1 VYRFSRHLAIAAA
14 AAALLATATAA
25 RADGVPGLRGHDHTG
40 ITVPDMKQA
49 TDFFVGVLGCKEAM
63 AFGPFADEKGDFM
76 SQLVNVNPR
85 AVINKIVLLRCG
97 YGSNIELF
105 QYTSPDQKNMTPK
118 NSDVGGYH
126 IAFYVD
132 DIKAAKEYLDGKG
145 VKTFFNL
152 PVDQGRRPVRA
163 SSISSRLGVCKWKPS
178 AIRTAWPTRR
188 PRRSSCGRRRIRR
201 SNIVKLAPRDRLKL
215 SRGFFGPKARAWSPL
230 TLPCGTTLA
239 LVAGPSIQS
248 YDPGT

>member
-1 VYRFSRHLAIAAA
+1 LFKYTRHLAAAAA
-14 AAALLATATAA
+14 AAALLATFAAA
-25 RADGVPGLRGHDHTG
+25 RADGLPGLRGHDHTG

-49 TDFFVGVLGCKEAM
+49 TDFFVNVLGCKQAM
-63 AFGPFADEKGDFM
+63 SFGPFADEKTDFM
-76 SQLVNVNPR
+76 QQLVNVNPR
-85 AVINKIVLLRCG
+85 AVIMQITLLRCG

-152 PVDQGRRPVRA
+152 PVGEGPAAGQ
-163 SSISSRLGVCKWKPS
+163 SIFYFLAPWGLQME
-178 AIRTAWPTRR
+178 AISYPNGMAYEKTSP
-188 PRRSSCGRRRIRR
+188 
-201 SNIVKLAPRDRLKL
+201 VKL
-215 SRGFFGPKARAWSPL
+215 WSPK
-230 TLPCGTTLA
+230 
-239 LVAGPSIQS
+239 
-248 YDPGT
+248 DPAQ